1 VEALIVVI
9 IAVVVIALATAVAP
23 KVGIAGPLILVLIGG
38 GVSLLPFVEIPEINP
53 ELILVGVLPPLLY
66 SAAVSLPAIEF
77 RRDFG
82 PIAGLSFLLVIL
94 SSIVLGV
101 FFLAVIPGIHPAVAV
116 ALGAILSP
124 TDAVATSIV
133 KRLGVSRRVVT
144 MLEGESLL
152 NDATALVLLRTMIAS
167 VGIATSVGSDAGI
180 GVGFI
185 PAFAWG
191 VLVAVVVGAI
201 VGWLNLRL
209 RALIRNSAANT
220 AIGFVVPFIAYIPT
234 EELGGSGLVAAV
246 VAGIV
251 TGQGA
256 ARWFTPE
263 QRRSDEHNWHTIE
276 LVLEGAVFLIMGLE
290 LSDIVTQNVENHN
303 GLGTG
308 LGIAL
313 GALAII
319 IVVRAAYVSLLV
331 WLQSRRARGRRRRRL
346 EAMSTRIDQLAA
358 GEIGGVRSRSAGSD
372 TDAGPGAAAGPAAAG
387 SRSEPASVSR
397 SSARRGGRRE
407 APDTD
412 SPRAQRRLSS
422 MRGQVSRAL
431 SDLDYYQASPL
442 GWKHGVIIVWAGMR
456 GVVTLAAAQTL
467 SDDVTTDRALL
478 VFIAFA
484 VAVGSLMLQGFT
496 LPGLVRLLRLEHRGD
511 DRLDK
516 AEQSALDD
524 ELRDAAIAALSDP
537 ALRRRDGSE
546 FSDDLVTVVSTRMV
560 DPPDDAD
567 GLPTR
572 DLLELRLAMI
582 EAMRTRLNA
591 LSSGGGYSTPAL
603 RHALAE
609 LDADQLSLELRLDDE
624 E

>member
-1 VEALIVVI
+1 MEVLIVVI
-9 IAVVVIALATAVAP
+9 VAIVVIALATAVAP
-23 KVGIAGPLILVLIGG
+23 KLGIAGPLILLLIGG
-38 GVSLLPFVEIPEINP
+38 AVSLLPFVEIPEINP
-53 ELILVGVLPPLLY
+53 DWILVGVLPPLLY
-66 SAAVSLPAIEF
+66 SAAVALPAIEF

-101 FFLAVIPGIHPAVAV
+101 FFIAVIPGIHPAIAV

-167 VGIATSVGSDAGI
+167 VAVATTVAGDTSVG
-180 GVGFI
+180 VGFL

-201 VGWLNLRL
+201 IGFLNLRL
-209 RALIRNSAANT
+209 RALIKNSAANT
-220 AIGFVVPFIAYIPT
+220 AVGFVVPFIAYIPT

-263 QRRSDEHNWHTIE
+263 QRRSDEHNWQTIE
-276 LVLEGAVFLIMGLE
+276 LVLEGAVFLVMGLE
-290 LSDIVTQNVENHN
+290 LRDIVTQNVQDHN

-308 LGIAL
+308 LGIAA

-319 IVVRAAYVSLLV
+319 IAVRAGYVSLLV
-331 WLQSRRARGRRRRRL
+331 WLQSRRARGRQRSRL
-346 EAMSTRIDQLAA
+346 EAMSARID
-358 GEIGGVRSRSAGSD
+358 EIASGGAVRSGAEAERG
-372 TDAGPGAAAGPAAAG
+372 TDAAASRDTAA
-387 SRSEPASVSR
+387 RPTASHRRRRNRRDEVSM
-397 SSARRGGRRE
+397 
-407 APDTD
+407 D

-422 MRGQVSRAL
+422 MRERVSRAL

-442 GWKHGVIIVWAGMR
+442 GWKHGAIIVWAGMR

-467 SDDVTTDRALL
+467 PRDDTSDRALL

-496 LPGLVRLLRLEHRGD
+496 LPWLVGALRLERSGD
-511 DRLDK
+511 DSLDK

-524 ELRDAAIAALSDP
+524 ELRDAAVAALSSA
-537 ALRRRDGSE
+537 ALRRRDGTE
-546 FSDDLVTVVSTRMV
+546 FTDDLVEVVGSRMV
-560 DPPDDAD
+560 DPPDETDT
-567 GLPTR
+567 LPTR

-582 EAMRTRLNA
+582 EAMRTRLNQ

-624 E
+624 D

>member
-1 VEALIVVI
+1 MEVLIVVI
-9 IAVVVIALATAVAP
+9 VAIVVIALATAVAP
-23 KVGIAGPLILVLIGG
+23 KLGIAGPLILLLIGG
-38 GVSLLPFVEIPEINP
+38 AVSLLPFVEIPEINP
-53 ELILVGVLPPLLY
+53 DWILVGVLPPLLY
-66 SAAVSLPAIEF
+66 SAAVALPAIEF

-101 FFLAVIPGIHPAVAV
+101 FFIAVIPGIHPAIAV

-167 VGIATSVGSDAGI
+167 VAVATTVAGDTSVG
-180 GVGFI
+180 VGFL

-191 VLVAVVVGAI
+191 VLVAVVVGAVI
-201 VGWLNLRL
+201 GFLNLRL
-209 RALIRNSAANT
+209 RALIKNSAANT
-220 AIGFVVPFIAYIPT
+220 AVGFVVPFIAYIPT

-263 QRRSDEHNWHTIE
+263 QRRSDEHNWRTIE
-276 LVLEGAVFLIMGLE
+276 LVLEGAVFLVMGLE
-290 LSDIVTQNVENHN
+290 LRDIVTQNVQDHN

-308 LGIAL
+308 LGIAA

-319 IVVRAAYVSLLV
+319 IAVRAGYVSLLV
-331 WLQSRRARGRRRRRL
+331 WLQSRRARGRQRSRL
-346 EAMSTRIDQLAA
+346 EAMSARIDEIA
-358 GEIGGVRSRSAGSD
+358 GGGAVRSGADTERG
-372 TDAGPGAAAGPAAAG
+372 TDAAASRDTAARPTA
-387 SRSEPASVSR
+387 SRRRRRNRRDEASV
-397 SSARRGGRRE
+397 
-407 APDTD
+407 D
-412 SPRAQRRLSS
+412 SPRAQRRISS
-422 MRGQVSRAL
+422 MRERVSRAL

-442 GWKHGVIIVWAGMR
+442 GWKHGAIIVWAGMR

-467 SDDVTTDRALL
+467 PRDDTSDRALL

-496 LPGLVRLLRLEHRGD
+496 LPWLVGVLRLERSGD
-511 DRLDK
+511 DSLDK

-524 ELRDAAIAALSDP
+524 ELRDAAVAALSNP
-537 ALRRRDGSE
+537 ALRRRDGTE
-546 FSDDLVTVVSTRMV
+546 FTDDLVEIVGSRMV
-560 DPPDDAD
+560 DPPDETDT
-567 GLPTR
+567 LPTR

-582 EAMRTRLNA
+582 EAMRTRLNQ

-624 E
+624 D

>member
-1 VEALIVVI
+1 MEVLIVVI
-9 IAVVVIALATAVAP
+9 IAIVVIALATAVAP
-23 KVGIAGPLILVLIGG
+23 KLGIAGPLILLLIGG
-38 GVSLLPFVEIPEINP
+38 AVSLLPFVEVPEINP
-53 ELILVGVLPPLLY
+53 EWILVGVLPPLLY
-66 SAAVSLPAIEF
+66 SAAVALPAIEF

-94 SSIVLGV
+94 SSLVLGV
-101 FFLAVIPGIHPAVAV
+101 FFIAVIPGIHPAIAV

-167 VGIATSVGSDAGI
+167 VAVATTVAGDTTV
-180 GVGFI
+180 GVGFL

-201 VGWLNLRL
+201 IGFLNLRL
-209 RALIRNSAANT
+209 RALIKNSAANT
-220 AIGFVVPFIAYIPT
+220 AVGFVVPFIAYIPT

-263 QRRSDEHNWHTIE
+263 QRRSDEHNWQTIE
-276 LVLEGAVFLIMGLE
+276 LVLEGAVFLVMGLE
-290 LSDIVTQNVENHN
+290 LSDIVTQNVQDHN

-308 LGIAL
+308 LGIAA

-319 IVVRAAYVSLLV
+319 IAVRAGYVSLLV
-331 WLQSRRARGRRRRRL
+331 WLQSRRARGRQRSRL
-346 EAMSTRIDQLAA
+346 EAMSARIDEIAA
-358 GEIGGVRSRSAGSD
+358 GGAVRS
-372 TDAGPGAAAGPAAAG
+372 GAAAERGTDAAA
-387 SRSEPASVSR
+387 SRDDAARPTASRRRRRNRRNEVSL
-397 SSARRGGRRE
+397 
-407 APDTD
+407 DT
-412 SPRAQRRLSS
+412 PRAQRRLSS
-422 MRGQVSRAL
+422 MRERVSRAM

-442 GWKHGVIIVWAGMR
+442 GWKHGAIIVWAGMR

-467 SDDVTTDRALL
+467 PRDDTSDRALL

-496 LPGLVRLLRLEHRGD
+496 LPWLVSVLRLERSGD
-511 DRLDK
+511 DSLDR

-524 ELRDAAIAALSDP
+524 ELRDAAVAALSSP
-537 ALRRRDGSE
+537 ALRRRDGTE
-546 FSDDLVTVVSTRMV
+546 FSDDLVEVVGSRMV
-560 DPPDDAD
+560 DPPDETDT
-567 GLPTR
+567 LPTR

-582 EAMRTRLNA
+582 EAMRTRLNQ

-624 E
+624 D

>member
-1 VEALIVVI
+1 MEALIVVI
-9 IAVVVIALATAVAP
+9 IAIVVIALATAVAP
-23 KVGIAGPLILVLIGG
+23 KLGIAGPLILVLVGG
-38 GVSLLPFVEIPEINP
+38 AVSLLPFLEIPEINP
-53 ELILVGVLPPLLY
+53 EFILVGVLPPLLY

-94 SSIVLGV
+94 SSVLLG
-101 FFLAVIPGIHPAVAV
+101 FFFMAVIPGIHPAVAV

-167 VGIATSVGSDAGI
+167 VGLATGVTGDTRI
-180 GVGFI
+180 GFGFI

-191 VLVAVVVGAI
+191 VVVAVVIGAI

-209 RALIRNSAANT
+209 RSLIKNSAANT

-256 ARWFTPE
+256 ARWFSPE

-290 LSDIVTQNVENHN
+290 LSDIVEQNVEQHN

-319 IVVRAAYVSLLV
+319 IAARAGYVSLLV
-331 WLQSRRARGRRRRRL
+331 WLQSRRARGRQRTRL
-346 EAMSTRIDQLAA
+346 EAMNTRLDQIAD
-358 GEIGGVRSRSAGSD
+358 GSIVPDPRYRSR
-372 TDAGPGAAAGPAAAG
+372 
-387 SRSEPASVSR
+387 RSEASF
-397 SSARRGGRRE
+397 
-407 APDTD
+407 DD
-412 SPRAQRRLSS
+412 PRAQRRLSS
-422 MRGQVSRAL
+422 MRSRVSRAL

-442 GWKHGVIIVWAGMR
+442 GWKHGAIIVWAGMR
-456 GVVTLAAAQTL
+456 GVVTLAAAQTI
-467 SDDVTTDRALL
+467 SSDVTDDRALL

-496 LPGLVRLLRLEHRGD
+496 LPWLVRALRLERPGD
-511 DRLDK
+511 DSLDK

-524 ELRDAAIAALSDP
+524 ELRDAAIGALSSP
-537 ALRRRDGSE
+537 ALRRRDGST
-546 FSDDLVTVVSTRMV
+546 FDDELVERIGSRLV

-582 EAMRTRLNA
+582 EAMRGRLNE
-591 LSSGGGYSTPAL
+591 LSSGGEYSTPAL

-624 E
+624 ED

>member
-1 VEALIVVI
+1 VEVLIVVI
-9 IAVVVIALATAVAP
+9 VAIIVIALAAAVAP
-23 KVGIAGPLILVLIGG
+23 KLGIAGPLILLLIGG
-38 GVSLLPFVEIPEINP
+38 AVSLLPFVEIPEINP
-53 ELILVGVLPPLLY
+53 DWILVGVLPPLLY
-66 SAAVSLPAIEF
+66 SAAVALPAIEF

-101 FFLAVIPGIHPAVAV
+101 FFIAVIPGIHPAIAV

-167 VGIATSVGSDAGI
+167 VAVATTVAGDTTV
-180 GVGFI
+180 GVGFL

-191 VLVAVVVGAI
+191 VLVAVVVGAAI
-201 VGWLNLRL
+201 GFLNLRL
-209 RALIRNSAANT
+209 RALIKNSAANT
-220 AIGFVVPFIAYIPT
+220 AVGFVVPFIAYIPT

-263 QRRSDEHNWHTIE
+263 QRRSDEHNWQTIE
-276 LVLEGAVFLIMGLE
+276 LVLEGAVFLVMGLE
-290 LSDIVTQNVENHN
+290 LSDIVTQNMQDHN

-308 LGIAL
+308 LGIAA
-313 GALAII
+313 GALGII
-319 IVVRAAYVSLLV
+319 IAVRAGYVSLLV
-331 WLQSRRARGRRRRRL
+331 WLQSRRARGRQRSRL
-346 EAMSTRIDQLAA
+346 EAMSARIDEIATGGAVGSGAEADGRADAA
-358 GEIGGVRSRSAGSD
+358 TARH
-372 TDAGPGAAAGPAAAG
+372 GAP
-387 SRSEPASVSR
+387 RPPAS
-397 SSARRGGRRE
+397 RRRRRNRRDE
-407 APDTD
+407 VDLD

-422 MRGQVSRAL
+422 MRERVSRAL
-431 SDLDYYQASPL
+431 GDLDYYQASPL
-442 GWKHGVIIVWAGMR
+442 GWKHGAIIVWAGMR

-467 SDDVTTDRALL
+467 PRDETADRALL

-496 LPGLVRLLRLEHRGD
+496 LPWLVSVLRLERSGD
-511 DRLDK
+511 DSLDK

-524 ELRDAAIAALSDP
+524 ELRDAAVAALSSP
-537 ALRRRDGSE
+537 AIRRRDGTE
-546 FSDDLVTVVSTRMV
+546 FSDDLVQVVGSRMV
-560 DPPDDAD
+560 DPPDETDT
-567 GLPTR
+567 LPTR

-582 EAMRTRLNA
+582 EAMRTRLNQ

-624 E
+624 G

>member
-1 VEALIVVI
+1 MEALIVVI
-9 IAVVVIALATAVAP
+9 IAIVVIALATAVAP
-23 KVGIAGPLILVLIGG
+23 KLGIAGPLILVLVGG
-38 GVSLLPFVEIPEINP
+38 AVSLLPFLEIPEINP
-53 ELILVGVLPPLLY
+53 EFILVGVLPPLLY

-94 SSIVLGV
+94 SSVLLG
-101 FFLAVIPGIHPAVAV
+101 FFFMAVIPGIHPAVAV

-167 VGIATSVGSDAGI
+167 VGLATGVSGDTRI
-180 GVGFI
+180 GFGFI

-191 VLVAVVVGAI
+191 VVVAVVVGAI

-209 RALIRNSAANT
+209 RSLIKNSAANT

-256 ARWFTPE
+256 ARWFSPE

-290 LSDIVTQNVENHN
+290 LSDIVEQNVEQHN

-319 IVVRAAYVSLLV
+319 IAARAGYVSLLV
-331 WLQSRRARGRRRRRL
+331 WLQSRRARGRQRTRL
-346 EAMSTRIDQLAA
+346 EAMNTRLDQIAD
-358 GEIGGVRSRSAGSD
+358 GSVVPD
-372 TDAGPGAAAGPAAAG
+372 PRYRG
-387 SRSEPASVSR
+387 
-397 SSARRGGRRE
+397 RRGE
-407 APDTD
+407 ASFDD
-412 SPRAQRRLSS
+412 PRAQRRLSS
-422 MRGQVSRAL
+422 MRSRVSRAL

-442 GWKHGVIIVWAGMR
+442 GWKHGAIIVWAGMR
-456 GVVTLAAAQTL
+456 GVVTLAAAQTI
-467 SDDVTTDRALL
+467 SSDVTDDRALL

-496 LPGLVRLLRLEHRGD
+496 LPWLVRALRLERPGD
-511 DRLDK
+511 DSLDK

-524 ELRDAAIAALSDP
+524 ELRDAAIGALSSP
-537 ALRRRDGSE
+537 ALRRRDGSAFDE
-546 FSDDLVTVVSTRMV
+546 ELVERIGSRMV
-560 DPPDDAD
+560 DPPDEAD

-582 EAMRTRLNA
+582 EAMRGRLNE
-591 LSSGGGYSTPAL
+591 LSSGGEYSTPAL

-624 E
+624 ED

>member
-1 VEALIVVI
+1 MEALVVVI
-9 IAVVVIALATAVAP
+9 IAVLVIALATAIAP
-23 KVGIAGPLILVLIGG
+23 KVGIAGPLALVLIGG
-38 GVSLLPFVEIPEINP
+38 AVSMVPFVEIPAIDP
-53 ELILVGVLPPLLY
+53 EWILVGVLPPLLY
-66 SAAVSLPAIEF
+66 SAAVALPAIEF

-94 SSIVLGV
+94 SSVLLGV
-101 FFLAVIPGIHPAVAV
+101 FFVAVIPGIHPAIAV

-167 VGIATSVGSDAGI
+167 VAVATSLGGDTRVGAG
-180 GVGFI
+180 FL

-191 VLVAVVVGAI
+191 VLVAVVVGAL
-201 VGWLNLRL
+201 VGYLNLRL
-209 RALIRNSAANT
+209 RALVKHSAANT

-263 QRRSDEHNWHTIE
+263 QRRSDEHNWRTIE
-276 LVLEGAVFLIMGLE
+276 LVLEGAVFLVMGLE
-290 LSDIVTQNVENHN
+290 LRGIVDENIENHN

-308 LGIAL
+308 IAIAA

-319 IVVRAAYVSLLV
+319 LGVRAGYVSLLV
-331 WLQSRRARGRRRRRL
+331 WLQSRRARGRQRSRL
-346 EAMSTRIDQLAA
+346 QAMSERIDQLASGEAPLA
-358 GEIGGVRSRSAGSD
+358 GGFGDGGPSGGMRAAPSAPGRSR
-372 TDAGPGAAAGPAAAG
+372 
-387 SRSEPASVSR
+387 
-397 SSARRGGRRE
+397 GRRRRE
-407 APDTD
+407 
-412 SPRAQRRLSS
+412 PRNLDDPRVQRRLGS
-422 MRGQVSRAL
+422 MRSRVSRAL
-431 SDLDYYQASPL
+431 RDLDYYQASPL

-467 SDDVTTDRALL
+467 SRDDTDDRALL

-496 LPGLVRLLRLEHRGD
+496 LPWLVRLLRLESPGD
-511 DRLDK
+511 ESLDR
-516 AEQSALDD
+516 AEQSALDG
-524 ELRDAAIAALSDP
+524 ELRDAAVAALSSPD
-537 ALRRRDGSE
+537 LRRRDGTE
-546 FSDDLVTVVSTRMV
+546 FSTELVERVGSRLV
-560 DPPDDAD
+560 DPPDETDA
-567 GLPTR
+567 LRTR

-582 EAMRTRLNA
+582 EAMRVRLNR
-591 LSSGGGYSTPAL
+591 LSAGGGYSTPAL

-609 LDADQLSLELRLDDE
+609 LDADQLSIELRLDDE